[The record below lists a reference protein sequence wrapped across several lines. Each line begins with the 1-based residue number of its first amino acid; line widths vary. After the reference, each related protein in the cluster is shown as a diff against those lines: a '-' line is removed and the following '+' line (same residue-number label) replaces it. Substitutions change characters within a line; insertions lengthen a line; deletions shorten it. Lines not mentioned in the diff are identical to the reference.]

1 MTKGSWG
8 KVRAFFD
15 LQTQDGFTIKDVS
28 NNQLQNTLKKL
39 KVHIMKFYI
48 NSVVDYKNLLDQAK
62 KVGSVNVNKNN
73 L

>member
-1 MTKGSWG
+1 MK
-8 KVRAFFD
+8 
-15 LQTQDGFTIKDVS
+15 DGFTIKDVS